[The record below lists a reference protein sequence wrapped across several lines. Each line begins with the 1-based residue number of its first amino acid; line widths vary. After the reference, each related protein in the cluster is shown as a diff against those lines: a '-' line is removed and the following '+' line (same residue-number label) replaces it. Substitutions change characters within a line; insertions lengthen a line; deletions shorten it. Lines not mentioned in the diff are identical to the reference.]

1 MPGVDLKFVEE
12 AVARIGRKPEALIP
26 ILQALQEHHGYLPE
40 EALERLAQLTEI
52 RPAAIS
58 GVSTFY
64 DMFRLKPAGQHIL
77 RVCHGT
83 ACHVAGAGRVEDAL
97 RRAFN
102 IPPGADTDEAR
113 QFTIEQVA
121 CLGCCTLAPVVKTG
135 DCTMGYASAEK
146 TPAQIRE
153 YLARRAT
160 AGGAK
165 STEEVE
171 IRPGNGFAQ
180 IHVGLGSCC
189 MAKGSDQLFH
199 ALRES
204 AGQCAGQVSIKR
216 VGCMGMCHRTPMIEV
231 AQPGRAAAYY
241 ANLTPGQA
249 GALLR
254 RHFRPR
260 GLLRR
265 AGQAWTGLLGGLLQ
279 DEAAPQQQVARFAM
293 SKRDPA
299 VRAFM
304 ENQVH
309 IATEHFGQ
317 LDPLDLDEYLL
328 HEGFTALRRSLEI
341 KQEKT
346 DGHGSTESRPTDK
359 QQRPVTGELVGS
371 ARCADRTP
379 QRGVPTIE
387 DRHITPDELIATIE
401 KSGLRGRGGAGFPTG
416 QKWRVV
422 RQQAGD
428 VKYVICNGDEGDPG
442 AFMDRMILESFPY
455 RVLEGLA
462 LAAVAVGAHEG
473 IFYIRHEYPLA
484 VRRVR
489 AAIAEMEKRGWLG
502 ARLLGAEFRLRLSVV
517 EGAGA
522 FVCGEETALIA
533 SVEGRRGLPRL
544 RPPFPAESG
553 LWGKP
558 TLINNVETLAL
569 APWIIRHGAEEFA
582 AFGTAKSKGTKVFAL
597 AGKIRRGGLIEVPMG
612 TALRDIVEKIGG
624 GATEGRRI
632 KAVQIGGPSGG
643 CVPASLMDTPVDYE
657 SLRDAGAIM
666 GSGGMVVLD
675 DSSCMVDI
683 ARYFLQFTQDQSCGK
698 CTFCRVGTK
707 RMLEIL
713 DKLCAGRA
721 QRAHLEELER
731 LARQVSAGSLCGL
744 GKTAP
749 NPVLSTLRYFR
760 AEYEAHLQ
768 GRCPAGQCAALVKYQ
783 VTAACTGCTL
793 CAQHCPVKAIPMTP
807 YQRHEINLELCTRCD
822 TCRKV
827 CPQEAIEVVTGQDSS
842 MVGASRCDAR
852 TAQRAVPTSER
863 SCFAPD

>member
-1 MPGVDLKFVEE
+1 MPDVDLNFVQQTVE
-12 AVARIGRKPEALIP
+12 RIGRKPEALIP
-26 ILQALQEHHGYLPE
+26 VLQALQEHHGYLPQ
-40 EALERLAQLTEI
+40 EALQRLVELTEI
-52 RPAAIS
+52 TPSAIS

-64 DMFRLKPAGQHIL
+64 DMFRLQPAGKHIF
-77 RVCHGT
+77 RVCRGT
-83 ACHVAGAGRVEDAL
+83 ACHVAGAERVEDAL
-97 RRAFN
+97 RRYLR
-102 IPPGADTDEAR
+102 IPPGADTDAAR
-113 QFTIEQVA
+113 EFTIEQVA
-121 CLGCCTLAPVVKTG
+121 CLGCCTLAPVVKMGET
-135 DCTMGYASAEK
+135 TMGYASAEK
-146 TPAQIRE
+146 SPGQVRD
-153 YLARRAT
+153 YLARQT
-160 AGGAK
+160 AVVGIM
-165 STEEVE
+165 STEEMAL
-171 IRPGNGFAQ
+171 PSGNGVAQ

-204 AGQCAGQVSIKR
+204 AGQCGGQVNIKR
-216 VGCMGMCHRTPMIEV
+216 VGCMGMCHRTPLIEV
-231 AQPGRAAAYY
+231 ALPGRAAAYY
-241 ANLTPGQA
+241 SNLTPGQA
-249 GALLR
+249 GALMQR
-254 RHFRPR
+254 YFRPR
-260 GLLRR
+260 GWLRR
-265 AGQAWTGLLGGLLQ
+265 AGQMGTRLLDSLLLE
-279 DEAAPQQQVARFAM
+279 EAAPQQQVARFSM

-299 VRAFM
+299 VRAFL
-304 ENQVH
+304 ESQVH

-317 LDPLDLDEYLL
+317 LDPLDLDEYLA
-328 HEGFTALRRSLEI
+328 HEGFVALRRSLEMPTE
-341 KQEKT
+341 QSNS
-346 DGHGSTESRPTDK
+346 HGSTESRPTDAGSSHGSTES
-359 QQRPVTGELVGS
+359 RPTVVSPE
-371 ARCADRTP
+371 
-379 QRGVPTIE
+379 Q
-387 DRHITPDELIATIE
+387 LISTIE
-401 KSGLRGRGGAGFPTG
+401 KSGLRGRGGAGFPSG
-416 QKWRVV
+416 QKWRAV
-422 RQQAGD
+422 RQQPGD

-455 RVLEGLA
+455 RVIEGLA

-473 IFYIRHEYPLA
+473 IFYVRHEYPLA

-489 AAIAEMEKRGWLG
+489 AAIAELEKRGWLG
-502 ARLLGAEFRLRLSVV
+502 EKLLGADFPLRLSVV

-533 SVEGRRGLPRL
+533 SVEGRRGMPRL

-569 APWIIRHGAEEFA
+569 APWIVRHGAEQFA

-612 TALRDIVEKIGG
+612 TTLRDIVEKIGG
-624 GATEGRRI
+624 GAAEGRRI

-657 SLRDAGAIM
+657 SLREVGAIM

-707 RMLEIL
+707 RMLDIL
-713 DKLCAGRA
+713 DKLCAGKA

-760 AEYEAHLQ
+760 GEYEAHLQ

-783 VTAACTGCTL
+783 ITDACTGCTL
-793 CAQHCPVKAIPMTP
+793 CSQHCPVNAIPMTP
-807 YQRHEINLELCTRCD
+807 YAQHKINLELCTRCD

-827 CPQEAIEVVTGQDSS
+827 CPQDAVEV
-842 MVGASRCDAR
+842 A
-852 TAQRAVPTSER
+852 
-863 SCFAPD
+863 